1 MRLTASRFASAVC
14 AVLVCAS
21 CRGSSE
27 PEPTV
32 AEIERQLVSSK
43 AAIAALA
50 IAISPQGHGF
60 FDNFLSCPRRGVIDY
75 HNIPGGRRATFA
87 GCDLGDGVVID
98 GVADVSWTRTSQD
111 PATTR
116 SVSIDG
122 DLQVRVGVIQP
133 FALGAVDAAGFAFSP
148 GPPTDGIALLD
159 RLLTSQVQVTQLG
172 FIFPLDARAVPSNVF
187 HPAITA
193 LSLPNPGN
201 GVSKLEDRDL
211 KRIAFQ
217 PMIALASI
225 LFDETLEIQRGQHT
239 HTTPCGT
246 IVVTPDLT
254 RNLPK
259 LAFDWS
265 DCELG
270 LGSFIGGRFTAEWSD
285 FDAHAGHLRM
295 VVTGI
300 INVGGGMP
308 RMQFSEIDWEI
319 GAITTLPVAAPIDL
333 RVTTPNGERHLQT
346 FVQVDD

>member
-14 AVLVCAS
+14 AALACTS

-27 PEPTV
+27 PELTIP
-32 AEIERQLVSSK
+32 EIERRLVSSK

-50 IAISPQGHGF
+50 VAISPQGHSF

-75 HNIPGGRRATFA
+75 HNIPGGRRATFT

-98 GVADVSWTRTSQD
+98 GAADVRWTRTSED

-116 SVSIDG
+116 SVSIAG
-122 DLQVRVGVIQP
+122 DLLARVETMPP
-133 FALGAVDAAGFAFSP
+133 FAVGAVDAAGFAFSA

-187 HPAITA
+187 HPALTA
-193 LSLPNPGN
+193 VWLPNPGN

-211 KRIAFQ
+211 KRIAFH
-217 PMIALASI
+217 PMIVLASI

-246 IVVTPDLT
+246 VLVTPDLT

-265 DCELG
+265 DCDVG
-270 LGSFIGGRFTAEWSD
+270 LGAFIGGRFTAEWSD
-285 FDAHAGHLRM
+285 FDARTGHLRM
-295 VVTGI
+295 VVTGV

-308 RMQFSEIDWEI
+308 RMQFTEIDWEI
-319 GAITTLPVAAPIDL
+319 GAITTLPVTAPIDL
-333 RVTTPNGERHLQT
+333 RVTTPNGERRLQT